1 MDSLG
6 SFKSRG
12 RLLDALEGY
21 LNILRRKLLYQLVTK
36 KWCLTVNYIKYLD
49 GDHCPQCEFVND
61 QINNKV

>member
-21 LNILRRKLLYQLVTK
+21 LNILRRELLYYLVTK
-36 KWCLTVNYIKYLD
+36 KWWLTVNYIKYTQ
-49 GDHCPQCEFVND
+49 GDHCPQWEFVSD